1 MQHVPAPVPAAS
13 QQTPQVPTHMPAAVL
28 AASQQNPQVPTHV
41 PADVLA
47 AASQQT
53 PQAPTRVP
61 AAVLAASQQTPQ
73 NPVPTPVA
81 SQQSPAG
88 AAAPTPDLDRV
99 TEMIQKLELFKRSL
113 SDVNQSTDETR
124 QTILNRANT
133 PDFEALAAMLQLE
146 TPAAPAGKQQ
156 EIKPAGTQQAPA
168 APALKDVVMADASG
182 SMASQSLAAASTQDS
197 QDVEMKDAQ
206 NTTALVPVDDKKL
219 TPQERALEHALKMAA
234 MTPEE
239 VQDRVYG
246 F

>member
-1 MQHVPAPVPAAS
+1 MC
-13 QQTPQVPTHMPAAVL
+13 QQTF
-28 AASQQNPQVPTHV
+28 
-41 PADVLA
+41 LA

-73 NPVPTPVA
+73 NPAPTPVA

-239 VQDRVYG
+239 VQDRV
-246 F
+246 